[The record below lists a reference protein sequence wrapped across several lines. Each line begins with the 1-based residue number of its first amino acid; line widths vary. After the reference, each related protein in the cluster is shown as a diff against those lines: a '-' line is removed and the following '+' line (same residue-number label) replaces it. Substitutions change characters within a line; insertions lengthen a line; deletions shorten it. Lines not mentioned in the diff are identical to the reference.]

1 MNSLTVSGCEG
12 PTGTAAAENDPETA
26 GAGDTVTSSAPPG
39 SCGEKHASI
48 VAQVARFRRCHFA
61 VLAGNPINMRRT
73 ININRGSRAT
83 ALTWLGA
90 RVVRYSF
97 PVRLLHSLLHAG
109 LSRRYPDQGSAPRIL
124 QHYRDWE
131 KYAALRMSECA
142 TLAGNLRPEIPKLL
156 PHQATAQRANKRSR
170 LPPRIRLA

>member
-1 MNSLTVSGCEG
+1 
-12 PTGTAAAENDPETA
+12 
-26 GAGDTVTSSAPPG
+26 
-39 SCGEKHASI
+39 
-48 VAQVARFRRCHFA
+48 
-61 VLAGNPINMRRT
+61 MRRT

>member
-48 VAQVARFRRCHFA
+48 VAQVARFRRCYFA

-97 PVRLLHSLLHAG
+97 PVRLLHFATPCRFIPA
-109 LSRRYPDQGSAPRIL
+109 LSRPGFSPTNSAALPRL
-124 QHYRDWE
+124 GM
-131 KYAALRMSECA
+131 YAALRMSECA
-142 TLAGNLRPEIPKLL
+142 TLAGILRPEIPKLL
-156 PHQATAQRANKRSR
+156 PHHATAQRANKRSR
-170 LPPRIRLA
+170 